1 MGEPIWRLEF
11 LSLYMAS
18 NFVELQFAAL
28 VGNKTLLLG
37 VGFNNSWQGMI
48 DHCKHGCV
56 LGASYWRVIVVV
68 ARC

>member
-1 MGEPIWRLEF
+1 
-11 LSLYMAS
+11 
-18 NFVELQFAAL
+18 
-28 VGNKTLLLG
+28 
-37 VGFNNSWQGMI
+37 MI